1 MEGSL
6 WGQGVGA
13 LAQPWIHVTQAQE
26 KEFVFSPERA
36 LGTTRWGRSVGGH
49 PLPSGVLLGVALSP
63 RRDAIS
69 PRRGR
74 GALTPSP
81 GARLGG
87 RWVWGGSGAGDGGG
101 RSCGGSGTS
110 GRSPKSAVRWAGEC
124 RRERGLPGRS
134 HWGHAGLGSELRRKW
149 PYGAR
154 CPVEPRTDRAKEAAP
169 RPGSLP
175 SDPAQKAA
183 SGSGAP
189 VAVSPPAGVS
199 ESLRREG
206 APKQGSI
213 TCWPLPLCLK
223 GRPPLSKP

>member
-26 KEFVFSPERA
+26 TEFVFSPERA

-74 GALTPSP
+74 GAVTPSP

-124 RRERGLPGRS
+124 RRERGLLGRS

-154 CPVEPRTDRAKEAAP
+154 CPVEPRPENRGPIERKRPRLDPARFPPTQPRKLPQAPARPWLCPHRPGYLSPCGGKGPPNKEA
-169 RPGSLP
+169 SLAGPCP
-175 SDPAQKAA
+175 SA
-183 SGSGAP
+183 
-189 VAVSPPAGVS
+189 
-199 ESLRREG
+199 
-206 APKQGSI
+206 
-213 TCWPLPLCLK
+213 
-223 GRPPLSKP
+223 